1 MKKIFS
7 VMLSF
12 AIMIGIVGTSASL
25 ASANGPEENVPD
37 HIVLEGEPGDV
48 VVVGD
53 LIFKCISNDEMDQR
67 ISGPVTIAST
77 MRFSNIQLSGT
88 EMSRSFE
95 MTSNYPWAKVWI
107 QNTNDGTIEFTIT
120 KGSET
125 GYVVK
130 GSECTIPAKSNWE
143 VWATKEWDPDIY
155 YANFTSGK
163 SGLQGTTSCRVASTQ
178 GELDLGYA

>member
-1 MKKIFS
+1 MKKIAGILA
-7 VMLSF
+7 LSL
-12 AIMIGIVGTSASL
+12 IMVIGVVGTSAAL
-25 ASANGPEENVPD
+25 ASDNGLEEGALD
-37 HIVLEGEPGDV
+37 HIVLEGEPGDI

-53 LIFKCISNDEMDQR
+53 LTFKCISNEEMDQR
-67 ISGPVTIAST
+67 ISGPMPLSST

-107 QNTNDGTIEFTIT
+107 QNTNNGTIEFTIT

-130 GSECTIPAKSNWE
+130 GSACTIPANSNWE
-143 VWATKEWDPDIY
+143 VWATKEWDPDMY

-163 SGLQGTTSCRVASTQ
+163 SGLKGTTSCRVASTQ
-178 GELDLGYA
+178 PELDL